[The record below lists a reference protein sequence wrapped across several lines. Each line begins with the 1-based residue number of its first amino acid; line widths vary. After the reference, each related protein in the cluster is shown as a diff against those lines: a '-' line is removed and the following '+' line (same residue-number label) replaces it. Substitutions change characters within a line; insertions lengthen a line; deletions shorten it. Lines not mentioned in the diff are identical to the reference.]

1 MNLSGKIL
9 SCVFFIVNR
18 TVETLEVLL
27 QQEKEK
33 NAQLEAISKGTGD
46 SAETSKKQ
54 LAVLELR
61 YQALCSAYCR
71 RISELP
77 RELFVL
83 EQERKKIETEHQN
96 KLIVTNQ
103 KLADAKSQEEA
114 ILNEMDKTGQGKF
127 PYFSGTVQSKQ
138 FSAFEEMQE
147 QNCRLIQDVRDKDKG
162 SFLYL

>member
-1 MNLSGKIL
+1 MNNSETNSRIAYI
-9 SCVFFIVNR
+9 FIVTR

-127 PYFSGTVQSKQ
+127 PYFSRTVQ
-138 FSAFEEMQE
+138 
-147 QNCRLIQDVRDKDKG
+147 
-162 SFLYL
+162 

>member
-1 MNLSGKIL
+1 MI
-9 SCVFFIVNR
+9 R
-18 TVETLEVLL
+18 TVENLEVLL

-33 NAQLEAISKGTGD
+33 NTQLEAISKGSGD
-46 SAETSKKQ
+46 SAETLKKQ

-61 YQALCSAYCR
+61 YQALCSAYRR

-96 KLIVTNQ
+96 KLIVINQ

-114 ILNEMDKTGQGKF
+114 ILNEMDKTGQGKSPRIF
-127 PYFSGTVQSKQ
+127 IRSHIEIIFSIRRNARTKLSPYSR
-138 FSAFEEMQE
+138 
-147 QNCRLIQDVRDKDKG
+147 CP
-162 SFLYL
+162 

>member
-1 MNLSGKIL
+1 M
-9 SCVFFIVNR
+9 NR

-114 ILNEMDKTGQGKF
+114 ILNEMDKTGQGN
-127 PYFSGTVQSKQ
+127 FSFFVNFAIMIRRFDLVPLPMS
-138 FSAFEEMQE
+138 
-147 QNCRLIQDVRDKDKG
+147 IQKYSRVVNLG
-162 SFLYL
+162 FFVEAHGNPNHS

>member
-1 MNLSGKIL
+1 MYAAKYI
-9 SCVFFIVNR
+9 FIVTR

-114 ILNEMDKTGQGKF
+114 ILNEMDKTGQG
-127 PYFSGTVQSKQ
+127 
-138 FSAFEEMQE
+138 
-147 QNCRLIQDVRDKDKG
+147 
-162 SFLYL
+162 

>member
-1 MNLSGKIL
+1 VREYQTDFEQQKSINDLKKTKEEEAMQKINLIEGELLMSNKKPDL
-9 SCVFFIVNR
+9 TNR

-127 PYFSGTVQSKQ
+127 PYFSRTVQ
-138 FSAFEEMQE
+138 
-147 QNCRLIQDVRDKDKG
+147 
-162 SFLYL
+162 